1 MKVESGLVAG
11 GGVLAVAVAV
21 VAVVE
26 VTLCPHPP
34 RPQLEMF
41 LAAAGSMAKVSQCH
55 APH

>member
-1 MKVESGLVAG
+1 M
-11 GGVLAVAVAV
+11 LAVAVV
-21 VAVVE
+21 VAMVE

>member
-1 MKVESGLVAG
+1 M
-11 GGVLAVAVAV
+11 LAVAVL
-21 VAVVE
+21 AVVE

-41 LAAAGSMAKVSQCH
+41 LAVPGSMAKVSQCH